1 VKDPGTLSREEI
13 DALLS
18 AVHSGSVPASP
29 AAPAPPREVV
39 AYNFRRPSRASKEHI
54 RGLALLHEDL
64 SKLASSSLSGVLR
77 TMVDLEVAAV
87 EQVTYAEHMLSMSS
101 PTCAFV
107 FKMEPLS
114 GEAVLEVSPN
124 LAFVMMDRLLGGS
137 GQAVSAPRDLTEI
150 ERAVMERI
158 GHRLMLDLAQAW
170 QQQQLGTFQVR
181 LLNLETNPQL
191 VQVTAQN
198 EVILAIA
205 FRLKIGDVTGGITL
219 GYPYLLV
226 EPMLDRLG
234 VRKRTQAS
242 AAGPTPDVRSFVLR
256 ELSQSPLG
264 LRAVLGHASIT
275 VRDLLDLRVGQ
286 VLPLV
291 APSSRPVRVD
301 LNDVPKFAGRL
312 GTHRAHLAVEITD
325 RLDEEIVRP

>member
-1 VKDPGTLSREEI
+1 MKDPGTLSREEI

-18 AVHSGSVPASP
+18 AVHSGSVAASP
-29 AAPAPPREVV
+29 ATPAPPREVV
-39 AYNFRRPSRASKEHI
+39 PYNFRRPSRASKEHI

-87 EQVTYAEHMLSMSS
+87 EQVTYAEHMLSMST

-137 GQAVSAPRDLTEI
+137 GLAVSAPRDLTEI
-150 ERAVMERI
+150 ERAVLERI

-170 QQQQLGTFQVR
+170 QQLGTFQVR
-181 LLNLETNPQL
+181 MLNLETNPQL

-198 EVILAIA
+198 EVILAVA

-226 EPMLDRLG
+226 EPLIDRLG
-234 VRKRTQAS
+234 VRRRTQAS
-242 AAGPTPDVRSFVLR
+242 AAGPSPDVRSFVLR

-275 VRDLLDLRVGQ
+275 VREMLDLRVGQ
-286 VLPLV
+286 VVPLA
-291 APSSRPVRVD
+291 APASRPVRVD